1 MIITDGLNGIIVT
14 LEVVLQLF
22 RGGGGGNYTQVI
34 IGSTFLFQ
42 NILQNKMKTFF
53 EIFGCLMPLQVCR

>member
-22 RGGGGGNYTQVI
+22 RGGGDYTQVI

-42 NILQNKMKTFF
+42 KILQIKYSVVLCHFRYVD
-53 EIFGCLMPLQVCR
+53 E

>member
-1 MIITDGLNGIIVT
+1 MIITDSLNGIIVT

-22 RGGGGGNYTQVI
+22 RGGDYTQVI
-34 IGSTFLFQ
+34 IGSTLLFQ

>member
-1 MIITDGLNGIIVT
+1 MIITDSLNGIIVT

-22 RGGGGGNYTQVI
+22 RGGGDYTQVI
-34 IGSTFLFQ
+34 IGSTLLFQ

>member
-1 MIITDGLNGIIVT
+1 MIITDSLNGIIVT

-22 RGGGGGNYTQVI
+22 RGGGGDYTQVI
-34 IGSTFLFQ
+34 IGSTLLFQ